1 MDGADSM
8 DSPAASVDPEGPR
21 DMVREG
27 VIDAHTLCVR
37 DKDLVRVPL
46 PLRDGLRDMVS
57 DRVMLPEVHAEA
69 VREGETLADKVN

>member
-1 MDGADSM
+1 M
-8 DSPAASVDPEGPR
+8 DSPAARVVPEGPP
-21 DMVREG
+21 DMDCVG

-57 DRVMLPEVHAEA
+57 DRVMLPEVHAVA
-69 VREGETLADKVN
+69 VREGEALADKVS